1 MTLAKRLL
9 SGVCLTA
16 LWAIPSTVFAAGASI
31 AADTYVST
39 AQPGVNFGTATSVLI
54 GGPNTGLVQFD
65 LSSLP
70 PGLNAADI
78 NKATMTFYVN
88 SVAVPGGV
96 DISQVMSAWAENT
109 VTNNTR
115 PSVLAPFLLS
125 VPTAAGRAYVTV
137 DVTQIVKDWVSG
149 VAPNFGVQIS
159 AAVTAP
165 ATALVLDSKENQT
178 TSHPAFLD
186 VVLQTSGPA
195 GPTGPAGP
203 AGLTGPTGPAG
214 PAGVAGPTGPAGLT
228 GPAGPTGPMGF
239 AGSTGAA
246 GPTGPTGP
254 AGPTGPGGPAQ
265 IFSASFSN
273 PSATTAVFAN
283 LNGGNNQ
290 AVLGAVA
297 TIMPAGCT
305 FNALYV
311 GGTITSNAAADTLT
325 LTLVKN
331 GVAQALTTSV
341 AVSTLN
347 ATVTS
352 SDTAHSFT
360 VAAGDSVAIQ
370 LTQTN
375 GSPTVR
381 LSVSTRCQ

>member
-1 MTLAKRLL
+1 
-9 SGVCLTA
+9 
-16 LWAIPSTVFAAGASI
+16 
-31 AADTYVST
+31 
-39 AQPGVNFGTATSVLI
+39 
-54 GGPNTGLVQFD
+54 
-65 LSSLP
+65 
-70 PGLNAADI
+70 
-78 NKATMTFYVN
+78 
-88 SVAVPGGV
+88 
-96 DISQVMSAWAENT
+96 
-109 VTNNTR
+109 
-115 PSVLAPFLLS
+115 
-125 VPTAAGRAYVTV
+125 
-137 DVTQIVKDWVSG
+137 
-149 VAPNFGVQIS
+149 
-159 AAVTAP
+159 
-165 ATALVLDSKENQT
+165 
-178 TSHPAFLD
+178 
-186 VVLQTSGPA
+186 
-195 GPTGPAGP
+195 
-203 AGLTGPTGPAG
+203 
-214 PAGVAGPTGPAGLT
+214 
-228 GPAGPTGPMGF
+228 MGF